1 MKKRD
6 IMVMSLC
13 ALVIIGSVFFIMKGF
28 SSKPTTPVVE
38 NKETINFTGE
48 IDKGAIDKL
57 QKRKDYGSPAMD
69 NIGRENPFASF

>member
-1 MKKRD
+1 MKKKD
-6 IMVMSLC
+6 IIVLVLC
-13 ALVIIGSVFFIMKGF
+13 ALVILGSAYFIMKGF
-28 SSKPTTPVVE
+28 SGKTTAPVVE

-57 QKRKDYGSPAMD
+57 QKRKDYGSPTMD